1 MKLNPE
7 HVRSILFFLEDHLS
21 INSEL
26 EVSTID
32 IYDLKESLD
41 CPIGEIANTLLV
53 LEDADFIRLSRY
65 SANNSIDDISVYRI
79 TYSGYEFIEHIRPET
94 VWDKVKSVGANVGT
108 LSIDIISQIAVNVI
122 SQLINGQLH
131 L

>member
-26 EVSTID
+26 EISTID

-41 CPIGEIANTLLV
+41 YPIGEIANTLLV
-53 LEDADFIRLSRY
+53 LEDADFIRLYRY
-65 SANNSIDDISVYRI
+65 SADDSIEDISVYRI

-108 LSIDIISQIAVNVI
+108 LSIDIISQIAVNVV